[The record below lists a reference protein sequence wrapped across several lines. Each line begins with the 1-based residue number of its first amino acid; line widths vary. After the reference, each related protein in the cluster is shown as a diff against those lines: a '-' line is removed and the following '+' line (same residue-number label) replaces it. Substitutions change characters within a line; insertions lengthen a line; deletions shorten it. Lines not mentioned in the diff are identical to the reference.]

1 MSLEALA
8 KSGAIV
14 SSAGV
19 ALMIVLMVV
28 LLAFP
33 VIKNCDGAQKCY
45 YRSTAPGGLQSV
57 VQPGFLAISLMTI
70 SAGVLILRF
79 SIRLESKKSEKKEDQ
94 AIMDVKSYCSTKSQS
109 LYVYG
114 IPFLCDRKVS
124 PPNPA

>member
-1 MSLEALA
+1 MSLESLA

-19 ALMIVLMVV
+19 ALMVVLMVA

-33 VIKNCDGAQKCY
+33 VIKNCDGGQKCS

-70 SAGVLILRF
+70 SVGVLILRF
-79 SIRLESKKSEKKEDQ
+79 SRRLESKNQKKRS
-94 AIMDVKSYCSTKSQS
+94 K
-109 LYVYG
+109 
-114 IPFLCDRKVS
+114 P
-124 PPNPA
+124 

>member
-28 LLAFP
+28 LLSFP
-33 VIKNCDGAQKCY
+33 VIKICDGAQKCS
-45 YRSTAPGGLQSV
+45 YRSAAPGELQLV

-79 SIRLESKKSEKKEDQ
+79 SIRLESKKSEKKK
-94 AIMDVKSYCSTKSQS
+94 IKS
-109 LYVYG
+109 
-114 IPFLCDRKVS
+114 
-124 PPNPA
+124 